1 MDGDGAGRTGC
12 LIVRLDLWLEKVVA
26 PITCQEF
33 SYEMNELS
41 SDAMDEILDL
51 IYGGQKIMAIK
62 RYTEM
67 RDVCLV
73 ESMQL
78 VVQLTNRL
86 RVESRGNLRQR
97 QNPVPLAF
105 LSRWQ
110 WRFFRRWLRCC
121 CLRLVDSQVLYLA
134 RVG

>member
-1 MDGDGAGRTGC
+1 MLNRRYIKGKESTNLVSR
-12 LIVRLDLWLEKVVA
+12 LWLEKVVA

-86 RVESRGNLRQR
+86 RVESPGKFEATSKSGSAG
-97 QNPVPLAF
+97 VFITLAMAVF
-105 LSRWQ
+105 STMAA
-110 WRFFRRWLRCC
+110 
-121 CLRLVDSQVLYLA
+121 VLLLTA
-134 RVG
+134 GR